1 MVIRDSLTASQT
13 KTIELPSD
21 SSFAVS
27 MKSQQA
33 AEREEQQRIKNLVL
47 NYDLHEDDQ
56 HDGIP
61 NGFPSSQIAQPPLER
76 NPNTKGLNLGPDH
89 YRHSLSRAERSARHA
104 PRARRLNLSDVDWY
118 DKTKTS
124 PSNSPNGG
132 NENFSDSRPARKR
145 SPVMSKKPG

>member
-1 MVIRDSLTASQT
+1 MKCKSPSLTLSQT

-47 NYDLHEDDQ
+47 NYDLREDDQ
-56 HDGIP
+56 HDGISSD
-61 NGFPSSQIAQPPLER
+61 FPYGPIVQPPLQR
-76 NPNTKGLNLGPDH
+76 NPNTKGLKPGLDH
-89 YRHSLSRAERSARHA
+89 YNPPLSRAEKSGRYA

-118 DKTKTS
+118 GTKTELARGPGSRSENRTASAS
-124 PSNSPNGG
+124 PAGKQPQN
-132 NENFSDSRPARKR
+132 
-145 SPVMSKKPG
+145 SKKPG